1 MKILFISNHYPPYEV
16 GGYEQLCRDVADR
29 LAARGHS
36 IRVLTT
42 TFGVERGLPS
52 DDDAIQRVLRFVPD
66 YKAKLNAGLQFFL
79 TRRRDEKHNRACLR
93 AQIQLF
99 DPDVIFI
106 WNIHGLP
113 KSIALEAEA
122 SRAGVAYWLAGES
135 PAEPDE
141 FDRYWQRIGRSPFAK
156 IGKGLIGGLALR
168 MLRAEG
174 QARPRLDHAG
184 IVSEYLRQQGL
195 QAGTLPAHTQV
206 IYNGVEL
213 NLFQQPVRTQVNGPL
228 MILQAGRV
236 SADKGAHTTIEAI
249 GRLGQ
254 QGVSQVRLIVAGSG
268 PSDYAERLRQ
278 IAAHYHIA
286 DRVTFLGWQPREQM
300 PSIMTDSHVLV
311 LPTEN
316 QEPFARV
323 VLEAMANGLAVIST
337 LTGGTGE
344 IVKHGETGLTF
355 PAGDSAALAQQI
367 KRLLDDPALR
377 IRLAR
382 CGQEL
387 VLEHFSLDRMVENCE
402 RLLAEAQADRRRG
415 Q

>member
-1 MKILFISNHYPPYEV
+1 
-16 GGYEQLCRDVADR
+16 
-29 LAARGHS
+29 
-36 IRVLTT
+36 
-42 TFGVERGLPS
+42 
-52 DDDAIQRVLRFVPD
+52 VPD
-66 YKAKLNAGLQFFL
+66 YRAKLSAGLQFFL
-79 TRRRDEKHNRACLR
+79 TRRRDVEHNRACLR
-93 AQIQLF
+93 AQIRQF

-106 WNIHGLP
+106 WHLYGLP
-113 KSIALEAEA
+113 KSIALEAE
-122 SRAGVAYWLAGES
+122 SSGAGVAYWLAGES

-141 FDRYWQRIGRSPFAK
+141 FDLYWRRIGRSPLAR
-156 IGKGLIGGLALR
+156 IGKGLAGSLALA

-174 QARPRLDHAG
+174 QPRPKMAHVG

-195 QAGTLPAHTQV
+195 KAGTLPAHTQV

-213 NLFQQPVRTQVNGPL
+213 HLFCQPVRAQLTGPL
-228 MILQAGRV
+228 TILQAGRV

-249 GRLGQ
+249 GRLAQ
-254 QGVSQVRLIVAGSG
+254 QGVTQVRLIVAGSG
-268 PSDYAERLRQ
+268 PTDYAERLREIVVQ
-278 IAAHYHIA
+278 SGLE

-300 PSIMTDSHVLV
+300 PSIMADSHVLV

-323 VLEAMANGLAVIST
+323 VLEAMANGLTVIST

-355 PAGDSAALAQQI
+355 PAGDSAALALQI
-367 KRLLDDPALR
+367 KRLVDDPALR
-377 IRLAR
+377 IDLAK
-382 CGQEL
+382 CGQAL

-415 Q
+415 